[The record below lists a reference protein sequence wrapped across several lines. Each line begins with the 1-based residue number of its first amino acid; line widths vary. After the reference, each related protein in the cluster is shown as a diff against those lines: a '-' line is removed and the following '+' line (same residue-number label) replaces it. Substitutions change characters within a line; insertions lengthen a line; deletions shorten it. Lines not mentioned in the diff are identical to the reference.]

1 MGSRGPNI
9 NQALYRTEYTGVVFF
24 LLFSIF
30 SPRKPIT
37 LL

>member
-9 NQALYRTEYTGVVFF
+9 NQALYRTEYTGVF